1 MLNVSKL
8 FVQTP
13 QQYFTFFHLRQRNAP
28 FLLKSMYLQHC
39 LKLHFLNFCLHAATS
54 LLHLCIAAFPCK
66 STDRQRSPVCRRPW
80 RVHENGCTSF
90 AMISMWILIARVI
103 VYCRRNSTGLL
114 YPAERRSPSASR
126 SLRTVR
132 PPWFCSWLM
141 SPWTDSPIP
150 QPELDPHSTKPR
162 ARCPGPPCFPRES
175 RAHAH
180 TCECTWN
187 DNEWK
192 MWHFRTRA
200 ITVSKQVSL
209 IALLHLLLSSAIG
222 QANG

>member
-13 QQYFTFFHLRQRNAP
+13 QQYFRTQCTIPVEINVFAA
-28 FLLKSMYLQHC
+28 LLKVAFSQLLFARC
-39 LKLHFLNFCLHAATS
+39 NITFASLHRSVPMWINRS
-54 LLHLCIAAFPCK
+54 AAF
-66 STDRQRSPVCRRPW
+66 SSVY
-80 RVHENGCTSF
+80 ENGCTSF
-90 AMISMWILIARVI
+90 AMISKWILIARVI

-150 QPELDPHSTKPR
+150 QPELDPRSTKPR
-162 ARCPGPPCFPRES
+162 ARCPGPPCFPQGS

-209 IALLHLLLSSAIG
+209 IALLHLLLLSAIG